1 MPTSEMSNELKAA
14 LDAARAAAE
23 VIRGFYQRN
32 VKIEVKADKTPVT
45 EADVRSEEAI
55 RELLTRRFPTYGFY
69 GEETG
74 KSDMNAE
81 SVWLVD
87 PIDGT
92 KSFVRECPFFST
104 QIALMRGG
112 RFVLGVSS
120 APAYNELAW
129 AEQGGGAFLDGKQI
143 HVSKVD
149 SLDGA
154 IVSTGNL
161 KTLAASPA
169 WARFGGLIG
178 GINRI
183 RGYGDFVHYHLLAR
197 AALDVVIESDVNIL
211 DIAALTVIVEEAG
224 GRFTDLKGAAGQPRH
239 DVRARHQRRVAS
251 AHPRHPALR
260 KLDDVGVP
268 ALGNLRNTRRRR
280 PDVRLQR
287 EQTDGGKARCRGAA
301 PAAVETAQPAEPETG
316 SAGSAGTGT
325 PHRRPR
331 MRHRIA
337 RPSWWW
343 RSALLPRKPRAQPLD
358 RLLRIQEIAFQEPV
372 RRQRLEKV
380 ATLLVPARRS
390 GADPR
395 GTAHRRHQQL
405 RA

>member
-1 MPTSEMSNELKAA
+1 MPITEPSNELKAA

-23 VIRGFYQRN
+23 VIRSFYQRN

-55 RELLTRRFPTYGFY
+55 RDLLTRRFPTYGFY

-74 KSDMNAE
+74 KSDLHAE

-129 AEQGGGAFLDGKQI
+129 AERGSGAFLDGKPMR
-143 HVSKVD
+143 VSGVNE
-149 SLDGA
+149 LGGA

-169 WARFGGLIG
+169 WARFGELIG

-197 AALDVVIESDVNIL
+197 GALDVVIESDVNIL

-224 GRFTDLKGAAGQPRH
+224 GRFTDLEGRPVGLDTTTVLATNGPLHARILET
-239 DVRARHQRRVAS
+239 VRF
-251 AHPRHPALR
+251 
-260 KLDDVGVP
+260 
-268 ALGNLRNTRRRR
+268 
-280 PDVRLQR
+280 
-287 EQTDGGKARCRGAA
+287 
-301 PAAVETAQPAEPETG
+301 G
-316 SAGSAGTGT
+316 S
-325 PHRRPR
+325 
-331 MRHRIA
+331 
-337 RPSWWW
+337 
-343 RSALLPRKPRAQPLD
+343 
-358 RLLRIQEIAFQEPV
+358 
-372 RRQRLEKV
+372 
-380 ATLLVPARRS
+380 
-390 GADPR
+390 
-395 GTAHRRHQQL
+395 
-405 RA
+405 